1 MLQFLYSTLAL
12 KIFLFM
18 CCPTHLYNGV
28 LEKFRVNTAA
38 FSADANPQISWGV
51 WDLNLNLA

>member
-38 FSADANPQISWGV
+38 FSADANPQIS
-51 WDLNLNLA
+51 